1 MYLTLLKQ
9 HKICSFFQSDKSPS
23 IPGGAY
29 FICKAPKRAMHTT
42 DGDLME
48 NTTDTNRKQAD
59 KRNSQLT
66 DGNEDGGGENA
77 Y

>member
-1 MYLTLLKQ
+1 MLGSWSKRSQ
-9 HKICSFFQSDKSPS
+9 AKNRSGEKS
-23 IPGGAY
+23 
-29 FICKAPKRAMHTT
+29 KAPKRAMHKA

-66 DGNEDGGGENA
+66 AGNEYDGGENA
-77 Y
+77 C

>member
-1 MYLTLLKQ
+1 MIKRPTLKGDEPLKE
-9 HKICSFFQSDKSPS
+9 
-23 IPGGAY
+23 G
-29 FICKAPKRAMHTT
+29 CKALKRAMHKA

-66 DGNEDGGGENA
+66 DDNEGGGGENA
-77 Y
+77 C

>member
-1 MYLTLLKQ
+1 M
-9 HKICSFFQSDKSPS
+9 HK
-23 IPGGAY
+23 
-29 FICKAPKRAMHTT
+29 T

-66 DGNEDGGGENA
+66 DGNEYDGGENA
-77 Y
+77 C